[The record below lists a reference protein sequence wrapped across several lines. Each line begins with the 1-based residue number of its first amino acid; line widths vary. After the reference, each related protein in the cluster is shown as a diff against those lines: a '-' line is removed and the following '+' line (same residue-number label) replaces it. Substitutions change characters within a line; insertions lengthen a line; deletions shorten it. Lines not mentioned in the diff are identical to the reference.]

1 VVTVWV
7 FGWPL
12 LSPLV
17 AFVALARVQTL
28 MRWLWGCKMQ
38 SLLRSGITAKNVLGV
53 REQEPYRPFEPQYQV
68 LQMFVAFL
76 YMMHRFST
84 PASCNESGLGY
95 VHTAYGHVK
104 VQVGGVML
112 RWCAGSRI
120 RLRAP
125 ERPREGRRAWRCL
138 RGTSSPRRSG
148 KAPCPSPPRRA
159 RGR

>member
-104 VQVGGVML
+104 VQVGGVM
-112 RWCAGSRI
+112 CGGVQAAGS
-120 RLRAP
+120 
-125 ERPREGRRAWRCL
+125 G
-138 RGTSSPRRSG
+138 
-148 KAPCPSPPRRA
+148 
-159 RGR
+159 

>member
-1 VVTVWV
+1 MVTVWV
-7 FGWPL
+7 FVWPL

-28 MRWLWGCKMQ
+28 MRWLWACKMQ

-84 PASCNESGLGY
+84 PASCNQSGLGY

-104 VQVGGVML
+104 VQVGRLMCGGVQA
-112 RWCAGSRI
+112 AGS
-120 RLRAP
+120 
-125 ERPREGRRAWRCL
+125 G
-138 RGTSSPRRSG
+138 
-148 KAPCPSPPRRA
+148 
-159 RGR
+159 